1 MEAGAGALFSW
12 APPPP
17 LPPPLVNLFNL
28 LHYHGLLLLDKETKQ
43 KPANLSRDYGDRF
56 LAADGFAQTHPE
68 HKYLIVEGLRELG
81 YRVGMTGNGVN
92 DSPALKV
99 VPTWPGL
106 STIVDGILGL
116 DAFVVVSASS
126 SPTVLPLHC
135 SLCRS
140 PSVCL
145 PPQ

>member
-17 LPPPLVNLFNL
+17 VVNLFNL

-43 KPANLSRDYGDRF
+43 KLANLGRDYGDRF

-68 HKYLIVEGLRELG
+68 HKYLIVEGLCELG

-99 VPTWPGL
+99 VLIRQLVRRYAEAATTL
-106 STIVDGILGL
+106 ADTTAAI
-116 DAFVVVSASS
+116 
-126 SPTVLPLHC
+126 
-135 SLCRS
+135 
-140 PSVCL
+140 
-145 PPQ
+145 Q

>member
-12 APPPP
+12 APLHPSF
-17 LPPPLVNLFNL
+17 NLFNL
-28 LHYHGLLLLDKETKQ
+28 LHYHCLLLLDKETKQ
-43 KPANLSRDYGDRF
+43 KPANLGRDYGDRF

-106 STIVDGILGL
+106 STIVDGIL
-116 DAFVVVSASS
+116 
-126 SPTVLPLHC
+126 VLRC
-135 SLCRS
+135 IWCRVHS
-140 PSVCL
+140 FLTYRC
-145 PPQ
+145 PPMFW

>member
-1 MEAGAGALFSW
+1 MRSLAG
-12 APPPP
+12 PPP
-17 LPPPLVNLFNL
+17 LFNLFNL
-28 LHYHGLLLLDKETKQ
+28 LHYHGLLVLDKETKQ
-43 KPANLSRDYGDRF
+43 KLANLGRDYGDRF
-56 LAADGFAQTHPE
+56 LAADGFAQTHPD

-99 VPTWPGL
+99 VPTWPAL
-106 STIVDGILGL
+106 STIVDGIL
-116 DAFVVVSASS
+116 V
-126 SPTVLPLHC
+126 PRC
-135 SLCRS
+135 IWCRVRIFLTYRIAA